1 MKICIIGGSGNFGQL
16 FAKLFKAQKH
26 EVFSIGRTN
35 INKLESNIK
44 KSDVII
50 LSVPAEAAKS
60 YYNQLSK
67 ITKKSQ
73 LVVDISSVMSEN
85 RKELSKLNCQTVF
98 LHPLFAPNVENL
110 KLVKYI
116 LAPVNSKNSKNLKE
130 IINCLKDTGS
140 LVIEST
146 VNRHEKV
153 MAHIQALSHFN
164 NILFAKVMANSG
176 ITVEEIE
183 IFTTTFFR
191 LQFDALSRI
200 FSQGSSIYAD
210 IQFNNKAFNEVLKS
224 YNKNFTE
231 LTNIVKN
238 KDYDAYENIFKQV
251 IYKLA
256 PLLKDS
262 FAESQAL
269 IKNLPANSKKVG
281 YLGPASS
288 YSEMAAE
295 YLKPGANFG
304 GHCYLMRKVW
314 KNKGTKSICY

>member
-1 MKICIIGGSGNFGQL
+1 M
-16 FAKLFKAQKH
+16 
-26 EVFSIGRTN
+26 
-35 INKLESNIK
+35 
-44 KSDVII
+44 
-50 LSVPAEAAKS
+50 
-60 YYNQLSK
+60 
-67 ITKKSQ
+67 
-73 LVVDISSVMSEN
+73 
-85 RKELSKLNCQTVF
+85 
-98 LHPLFAPNVENL
+98 
-110 KLVKYI
+110 
-116 LAPVNSKNSKNLKE
+116 
-130 IINCLKDTGS
+130 
-140 LVIEST
+140 
-146 VNRHEKV
+146 
-153 MAHIQALSHFN
+153 
-164 NILFAKVMANSG
+164 
-176 ITVEEIE
+176 
-183 IFTTTFFR
+183 
-191 LQFDALSRI
+191 
-200 FSQGSSIYAD
+200 
-210 IQFNNKAFNEVLKS
+210 KS